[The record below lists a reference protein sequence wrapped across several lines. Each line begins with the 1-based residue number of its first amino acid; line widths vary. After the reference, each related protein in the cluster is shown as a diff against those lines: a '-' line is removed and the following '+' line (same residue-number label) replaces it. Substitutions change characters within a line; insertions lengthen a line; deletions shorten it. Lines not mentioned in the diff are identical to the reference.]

1 MSPEGHFEVDF
12 RCFFF
17 YVPVAGGI
25 SSSLKYSIDIYI
37 YATTVYEKEPY
48 EENICFLKKYILF
61 QKTYILFQKTYILFQ
76 KTYVFWNVYMASFH
90 K

>member
-25 SSSLKYSIDIYI
+25 SSSLKYSIDI
-37 YATTVYEKEPY
+37 AKNVFCHNKGTMNSL
-48 EENICFLKKYILF
+48 NIGI
-61 QKTYILFQKTYILFQ
+61 
-76 KTYVFWNVYMASFH
+76 
-90 K
+90 